1 MAVKFFGQFLVERN
15 IVSRELLLKAI
26 ELQDS
31 VNLKFGEMALSI
43 GMISTKQVE
52 RVHEAQKTD
61 DLRFG
66 DMAVKLG
73 IMTDE
78 QMKEVLTRQKNSH
91 LYIGEALVKV
101 GALSA
106 DELPRYLDEFKA
118 DQAPYMVDHVAIP
131 AGVPH
136 PELWEIT
143 ADLTF
148 KMFTR
153 IVQLTF
159 RPGQCRI
166 INRIE
171 PNNTIVSMRMS
182 GAADAEYFIS
192 VSGGVREMIAKAI
205 LKEEDVSGEQE
216 VVLDDT
222 VMEFANVVL
231 GNIAAKAAQIGK
243 DVEIH
248 PPEVV
253 DTDGVGI
260 DVPAGGTGLVFPIH
274 VMDEL
279 VALCVIVEK

>member
-43 GMISTKQVE
+43 SMITPAEAE
-52 RVHEAQKTD
+52 RVNEAQKSE

-73 IMTDE
+73 ILTEE

-101 GALSA
+101 GALASE
-106 DELPRYLDEFKA
+106 ELPRYLDEFKT
-118 DQAPYMVDHVAIP
+118 DQAPYVVDHVAIP

-136 PELWEIT
+136 AALWEIT
-143 ADLTF
+143 ADLTY

-159 RPGQCRI
+159 RPGQCEI

-182 GAADAEYFIS
+182 GATDAEYFIS
-192 VSGGVREMIAKAI
+192 VSGGVREMIARAI
-205 LKEEDVSGEQE
+205 LKEDDVSGEQKD
-216 VVLDDT
+216 VLDDT

-253 DTDGVGI
+253 DTDGTGI
-260 DVPAGGTGLVFPIH
+260 DVPAGSTGLAFPIH
-274 VMDEL
+274 VMDER
-279 VALCVIVEK
+279 VALCVIVER